1 MTHLNTAIEDFVAT
15 YKRRGLAGMLGW
27 QDVKQRYR
35 RSKVGPFWL
44 TISMGVT
51 VATIGIVFGSIFGS
65 PMNEYLP
72 FLACGLILWGF
83 ISATLT
89 DGCNG
94 FISSDAVIKQLP
106 VPLGV
111 HILRL
116 MWRNMIMLAHNIVIL
131 PIVFLFFLKPVEWTV
146 LLIVPGLALL
156 FLNLTW
162 VSLVLAIICARY
174 RDIPQI
180 VASVLQVCF
189 YLTPI
194 MWMPSQMKHPTA
206 AKFVEFNPLF
216 HLLEVVR
223 APILGTV
230 PTTMNWMVTLGL
242 AIFGWL
248 ATLFFY
254 GRYKRR
260 VAYWL

>member
-1 MTHLNTAIEDFVAT
+1 
-15 YKRRGLAGMLGW
+15 MLGW

-65 PMNEYLP
+65 PMQEYLP

-94 FISSDAVIKQLP
+94 FISADAVIKQLP
-106 VPLGV
+106 IPLAIHV
-111 HILRL
+111 LRV
-116 MWRNMIMLAHNIVIL
+116 MWRNIIMLAHNIVIL
-131 PIVFLFFLKPVEWTV
+131 PIVFLVFLKPIDWSIV
-146 LLIVPGLALL
+146 LVIPGLALL
-156 FLNLTW
+156 FVNLAW
-162 VSLVLAIICARY
+162 VSLVLAIVCARY

-194 MWMPSQMKHPTA
+194 MWMPSQMKHPIA
-206 AKFVEFNPLF
+206 AKFMELNPIF
-216 HLLEVVR
+216 HLLEIVR
-223 APILGTV
+223 APILGTP
-230 PTTMNWMVTLGL
+230 PTLTNWIVALLL
-242 AIFGWL
+242 AVVGWV
-248 ATLFFY
+248 ATLAFY
-254 GRYKRR
+254 GRYKHR